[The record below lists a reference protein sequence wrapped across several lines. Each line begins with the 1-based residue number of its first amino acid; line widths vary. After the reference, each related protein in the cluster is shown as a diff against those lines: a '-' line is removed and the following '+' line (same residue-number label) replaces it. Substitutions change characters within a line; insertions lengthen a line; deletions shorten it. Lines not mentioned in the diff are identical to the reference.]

1 LSSVFN
7 FPSTHARR
15 FTRPFP
21 VRFIRVPL
29 FRRPD
34 RIRSHTACTVRYP
47 SIFTSSDYFR
57 EWLVAKNVHETAK
70 ERVKNENLESLSN
83 RVRYLVIYR
92 IRYFEK
98 KTTRRSRISATAE
111 RPIAAIYF
119 RLDLFGFCS
128 RLLALRNGEY
138 LTINTPP
145 PLISRRSTRE
155 KVFSEILRRTGEK
168 NSRNIRLALDVRYVF
183 FEYGANDNSF
193 VVIP

>member
-1 LSSVFN
+1 MYGSISVNFYIVGLLPRMARGKKRSRNCERTRQKRKSRITKQSGTLSRYLSN
-7 FPSTHARR
+7 S
-15 FTRPFP
+15 
-21 VRFIRVPL
+21 L
-29 FRRPD
+29 FR
-34 RIRSHTACTVRYP
+34 
-47 SIFTSSDYFR
+47 
-57 EWLVAKNVHETAK
+57 
-70 ERVKNENLESLSN
+70 
-83 RVRYLVIYR
+83 
-92 IRYFEK
+92 K

-168 NSRNIRLALDVRYVF
+168 NSRNIRLALDVRYIF